1 MAMRTFDPESTAAR
15 FISLG
20 DITRRYRRAKRRFYT
35 HKRLYQICRENC
47 KYGGSWPVRTRDAKI
62 KAHESARLCRGLQQ
76 LKQHLEA
83 RRAAVQ
89 LG

>member
-1 MAMRTFDPESTAAR
+1 MAMQTFDPNSTLTR

-20 DITRRYRRAKRRFYT
+20 EIKRRYRRSKRRFYSD
-35 HKRLYQICRENC
+35 KRLYQICRDNC
-47 KYGGSWPVRTRDAKI
+47 KYGGSWPMRTRDAKI
-62 KAHESARLCRGLQQ
+62 KAHESARICRGLQQ

-83 RRAAVQ
+83 RASAVS